1 MELYLDTQ
9 QRIKIFFLFIFQVYK
24 IIMGSFL
31 VLFVP
36 QQCGDHD
43 CTIYELGN
51 NNEKYGQLC
60 VMWNVFTLLSFLYL
74 YLVELRRENWMITY
88 LDHND
93 ELLSATLDP
102 IDNEYETQEMSKLN
116 QSYINAIKGSLFVV
130 FLNVVLS
137 GMSIHAHYKDATTVT
152 SFSSFILLVSSKI
165 YSSYNIAKESHDE
178 MRALSAYITK
188 PMLFNVL
195 DGSICTKSIVP
206 ASFIYHPI

>member
-1 MELYLDTQ
+1 MELDLDAR

-31 VLFVP
+31 VIFVP

-43 CTIYELGN
+43 CTMYELSN
-51 NNEKYGQLC
+51 PNENYGQLFI
-60 VMWNVFTLLSFLYL
+60 MWNVLTLLSFLYL

-93 ELLSATLDP
+93 DLMSATLDP
-102 IDNEYETQEMSKLN
+102 IDNEYETQEMTKMN
-116 QSYINAIKGSLFVV
+116 QSYINAVQASIFAV
-130 FLNVVLS
+130 FFNIVLS
-137 GMSIHAHYKDATTVT
+137 GMFIHAHYKDATTVT

-195 DGSICTKSIVP
+195 DESICTKSIVP
-206 ASFIYHPI
+206 ASFLYHPI